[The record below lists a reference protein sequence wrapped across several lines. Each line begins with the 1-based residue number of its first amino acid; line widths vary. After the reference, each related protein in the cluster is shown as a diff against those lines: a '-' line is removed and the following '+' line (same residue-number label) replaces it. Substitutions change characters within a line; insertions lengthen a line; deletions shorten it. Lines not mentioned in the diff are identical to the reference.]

1 MSSDHIGRHIC
12 LIIAITIFIFLTGCG
27 KTEPT
32 ATSIS
37 EAPPTATAKPVS
49 PTATT
54 VPPTPTAPP
63 TATPTEET
71 PAPPKGFML
80 SGVGFSTPE
89 SVLYDPEADVYL
101 VANIHGGPFARDG
114 NGFVSRVSPEGEV
127 IALKWIDGEAENV
140 TLDAPK
146 GMALTG
152 ERLLVADIDVV
163 RVFDRESG
171 TLLEEI
177 PIEGATFL
185 NDVAAAE
192 DGTVYVT
199 DSGTGVIHRIRPDG
213 TLEQA
218 AQTENPN
225 GIHVR
230 GETILVTGGSN
241 QIFRL
246 GDDGAMTPEYE
257 TPTGGLDGLIL
268 LDDGSVL
275 VSSWDGMAVYQF
287 DAEGQISTLFIGI
300 KSPADI
306 GFDSQRRL
314 VLIPQFENDRVGVK
328 PLP

>member
-1 MSSDHIGRHIC
+1 MSIC
-12 LIIAITIFIFLTGCG
+12 YRVIATAMSVLILFAGCG
-27 KTEPT
+27 KAEPT
-32 ATSIS
+32 ATPVSKAPS
-37 EAPPTATAKPVS
+37 PTATATPVPPTATPL
-49 PTATT
+49 
-54 VPPTPTAPP
+54 PPTPTA
-63 TATPTEET
+63 TLLATPTEEP
-71 PAPPKGFML
+71 PAAPQGFML

-89 SVLYDPEADVYL
+89 SVLHDPETDVYL
-101 VANIHGGPFARDG
+101 VANINGDPSARDG
-114 NGFVSRVSPEGEV
+114 NGFISRVSPEGEV
-127 IALKWIDGEAENV
+127 IALKWIDGEVEGV

-152 ERLLVADIDVV
+152 ERLFVADITVV
-163 RVFDRESG
+163 RVFDRGSG
-171 TLLEEI
+171 DSLDEI
-177 PIEGATFL
+177 PVEGATFL

-218 AQTENPN
+218 GQTKNPN

-246 GDDGAMTPEYE
+246 GDEGALTPEYE

-287 DAEGQISTLFIGI
+287 DADGQVSTLFSGI

-314 VLIPQFENDRVGVK
+314 VLIPHFEDDQVEAR